1 LQLLTDRCLQVNDKT
16 GPFQQ
21 LPIFFFEDR
30 AATGGKQQ
38 ILPGSQDFQHF
49 AFPFTET
56 GFAFNIEDQV
66 DAGACLPFQVPVTI
80 KEFHF
85 QPFCNALPNGC
96 FTGPHWTNQVDVR
109 ARFIHGLP
117 VKHCRVHS
125 GTTLVNIAGFFA
137 SLVAIFM
144 IRFFVLFTVLL
155 VGLFTLE
162 ILQPAEEY
170 VIMPFTSF
178 IADVSVWILQI
189 FDDSVESYRNIIR
202 NSVTGFGVRIE
213 RGCNGVE
220 ALIILFAAIFSF
232 PAPFKN
238 KIIGFVIGF
247 FAIQVLNLV
256 RIISLFYLGQW
267 NQVAFEW
274 FHLYLWQA
282 LIILDALVV
291 WLIWLRTLPQA
302 KLKRQM
308 EAESAAE

>member
-1 LQLLTDRCLQVNDKT
+1 M
-16 GPFQQ
+16 
-21 LPIFFFEDR
+21 
-30 AATGGKQQ
+30 
-38 ILPGSQDFQHF
+38 
-49 AFPFTET
+49 
-56 GFAFNIEDQV
+56 
-66 DAGACLPFQVPVTI
+66 
-80 KEFHF
+80 
-85 QPFCNALPNGC
+85 
-96 FTGPHWTNQVDVR
+96 
-109 ARFIHGLP
+109 
-117 VKHCRVHS
+117 HS

-137 SLVAIFM
+137 RLVAIFM

-162 ILQPAEEY
+162 ILQPAEQY

-220 ALIILFAAIFSF
+220 AMIILFAAIFSF